1 MKLTRFKKVFLMNGS
16 NVLYG
21 ANAFFPNS
29 KLQILPRYNVRQV
42 FPPTDK
48 WS

>member
-1 MKLTRFKKVFLMNGS
+1 MKLTRFKKVFLMNGG

-29 KLQILPRYNVRQV
+29 RLQLLLRYNV
-42 FPPTDK
+42 
-48 WS
+48 